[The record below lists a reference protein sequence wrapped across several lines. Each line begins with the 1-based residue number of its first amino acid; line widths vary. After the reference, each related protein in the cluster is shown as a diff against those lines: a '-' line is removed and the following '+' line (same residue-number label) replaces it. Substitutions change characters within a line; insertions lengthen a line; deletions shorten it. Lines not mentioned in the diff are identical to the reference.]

1 MKTFWKTSLVTLDDS
16 IWPTSLASPMAEIAI
31 DGNSLTL
38 ESALAIARG
47 SATAFLPATSREK
60 MQHSRDAVEN
70 VVDSNEVVYGINT
83 GFGAL
88 SSVSIEKDELETLQ
102 ANLVRSHACGIGER
116 MDPEIVL
123 LMMIIRANSLAKGV
137 SGARPEVV
145 ELILSM
151 VNSRIAPIV
160 PRIGSLGA
168 SGDLAPLSHMTLGM
182 MGEGECQRFL
192 SGEWHLTDASAALS
206 EADLRPIKLQAK
218 EGLSLINGTSQMC
231 AYLTC
236 TVLNMETL
244 SFAADASIA
253 CSLEA
258 IRGSHKPFDKRIHD
272 SRPQFGQSI
281 SAARISELV
290 SNSEIMLS
298 HADCDRVQD
307 AYCFRCSPQVHG
319 PVIEMLREVRRLLE
333 VEINSATDNPL
344 VFVDEDGSADII
356 SGGNF
361 HGQNLSL
368 ASDSIAIACHEL
380 ASISERRINQLMDP
394 NWSGQE
400 AFLAKNEGLESGL
413 MIVQYVAAAVIAELH
428 LLANPASTSNVPVSM
443 GKEDHVSM
451 GATGTYRALQSSIL
465 LSQVLA
471 NEFVCSTE
479 ALDGIEESPGT
490 GVAKIADWV
499 RGNVGRLDGDRS
511 LTKECENLS
520 MAILDGG
527 ITSIFG

>member
-1 MKTFWKTSLVTLDDS
+1 MTLDDS
-16 IWPTSLASPMAEIAI
+16 IWPTSLASLMAEIAI
-31 DGNSLTL
+31 DGKSLTL
-38 ESALAIARG
+38 ESALAIAKG
-47 SATAFLPATSREK
+47 TATAFLPDKSRDK
-60 MQHSRDAVEN
+60 MQQSRDAVEK

-83 GFGAL
+83 GFGAM
-88 SSVSIEKDELETLQ
+88 SSVKIGKDELEILQ

-123 LMMIIRANSLAKGV
+123 LMMIIRANSLARGV
-137 SGARPEVV
+137 SGARPDVV

-151 VNSRIAPIV
+151 ANARIAPIV

-182 MGEGECQRFL
+182 MGEGECQRFV
-192 SGEWHLTDASAALS
+192 SGSWHLTDIASAFS
-206 EADLRPIKLQAK
+206 EADLTPIKLQAK

-231 AYLTC
+231 AFLTL

-244 SFAADASIA
+244 ALAADASIA

-258 IRGSHKPFDKRIHD
+258 IRGSHKPFDRRIHD
-272 SRPQFGQSI
+272 SRPQLGQSI

-290 SNSEIMLS
+290 SDSEIMRS
-298 HADCDRVQD
+298 HVDCDRVQD

-319 PVIEMLREVRRLLE
+319 PVIDLLREVRRILE
-333 VEINSATDNPL
+333 IEINSATDNPL
-344 VFVDEDGSADII
+344 VFVDDDGSAEII

-394 NWSGQE
+394 NWSGQK

-451 GATGTYRALQSSIL
+451 GATGTFRALQSSIL

-471 NEFVCSTE
+471 NELVCSAE
-479 ALDGIEESPGT
+479 ALDGIAETPGA
-490 GVAKIADWV
+490 GVAKVSEWV
-499 RGNVGRLDGDRS
+499 RKHVDGLDGDRS

-520 MAILDGG
+520 IAILDGG
-527 ITSIFG
+527 LTSIFG